1 MTSQK
6 AIATRTSKLM
16 LQQNISQ
23 YELAKRMGVDKN
35 TVKHILKNEYKRIK
49 LDTVFKLAQAFNMS
63 LIAFLDD
70 ELFDFSNID
79 F

>member
-23 YELAKRMGVDKN
+23 YELAKCMGVDKN
-35 TVKHILKNEYKRIK
+35 TVKHILKNEYKSIK

>member
-35 TVKHILKNEYKRIK
+35 TVKHILKNEYKSIK

>member
-35 TVKHILKNEYKRIK
+35 TVKHILKNEYKSIK

-63 LIAFLDD
+63 LISFLDD